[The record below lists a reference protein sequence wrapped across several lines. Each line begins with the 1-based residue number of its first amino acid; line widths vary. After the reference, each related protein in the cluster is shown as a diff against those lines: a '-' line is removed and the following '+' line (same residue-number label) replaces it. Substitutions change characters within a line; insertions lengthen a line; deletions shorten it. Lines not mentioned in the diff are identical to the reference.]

1 MLHNLYYKFLK
12 MLYCLPPYILHKVVG
27 GGGNESKVDMN

>member
-12 MLYCLPPYILHKVVG
+12 MLYCLPLYILHKVEG
-27 GGGNESKVDMN
+27 GGIESKVDIN